1 MPALHL
7 RSISRPF
14 GFLMLE
20 HSLKQPIIIL
30 QKFQIWSAMK
40 IHYISVAF
48 SENSAECPPLS
59 FGKNL
64 KSNKKVKIITQ
75 QNHAVPSGTCMV
87 LFRLDIVFW
96 CNCFFFKEIIKDF
109 LFIMCEVCASTVSV
123 FSKLY
128 LDYIFDSSRSCG
140 HNHDTIC

>member
-64 KSNKKVKIITQ
+64 KSNKKVKIITK

-96 CNCFFFKEIIKDF
+96 CICFLFKEVIKNF
-109 LFIMCEVCASTVSV
+109 LFIISKVCTSPVSV
-123 FSKLY
+123 FTKFY
-128 LDYIFDSSRSCG
+128 FNYIFNASRSCG
-140 HNHDTIC
+140 HYHDTVC